1 MSSTVARDLY
11 LGASIAIS
19 WAWGTSLVMGMQ
31 IAQTKGALVF
41 LVWAAA
47 NCLTLGVF
55 GLLFRRGIVTPGI
68 VENKPVK
75 YSMLAIQCLC
85 LLIQMKV
92 LHDVLL
98 PLAGDAFAAYCITAG
113 VGVFFVVAMYARGLS
128 MSILTDNWQAV
139 LTLSVLLA
147 MLFIC
152 SMRGAERLPLPSAD
166 SSGLAW
172 AGYSACVL
180 LSGIITDMQHWQ
192 RAKVNGN
199 GHAFEWATVLFAVYL
214 ALVFALAQY
223 ELPPVCQALLCVAV
237 LGVTTSTVDS
247 VAVACHSMVNR
258 TVGTTVCLFICVFWG
273 LFADMGLI
281 EVWSRFGAFRIAL
294 ALVILS
300 MGVYAFLKRETE

>member
-1 MSSTVARDLY
+1 MIRDLY

-41 LVWAAA
+41 LIWAVA

-55 GLLFRRGIVTPGI
+55 GLLFKRGIVTPEI
-68 VENKPVK
+68 IENKAIK
-75 YSMLAIQCLC
+75 TAMLVIQCFC

-98 PLAGDAFAAYCITAG
+98 PLTGDAFISYCMAAG
-113 VGVFFVVAMYARGLS
+113 VGVFFVVAMYTRGLS
-128 MSILTDNWQAV
+128 MSILTDNWQAG
-139 LTLSVLLA
+139 LTLTVLLS

-152 SMRGAERLPLPSAD
+152 STQSAETRELPVATA
-166 SSGLAW
+166 SGLTW

-192 RAKVNGN
+192 RAKVNGD

-214 ALVFALAQY
+214 ALVFALANY
-223 ELPPVCQALLCVAV
+223 ELPTVCQTMLCVAV

-247 VAVACHSMVNR
+247 VAVACHGMINKTFG
-258 TVGTTVCLFICVFWG
+258 TVVCLAICVFWG
-273 LFADMGLI
+273 LLADMGLI
-281 EVWSRFGAFRIAL
+281 EVWSGFGAFRIAL
-294 ALVILS
+294 ALVILF
-300 MGVYAFLKRETE
+300 MGLHALFRRKTK